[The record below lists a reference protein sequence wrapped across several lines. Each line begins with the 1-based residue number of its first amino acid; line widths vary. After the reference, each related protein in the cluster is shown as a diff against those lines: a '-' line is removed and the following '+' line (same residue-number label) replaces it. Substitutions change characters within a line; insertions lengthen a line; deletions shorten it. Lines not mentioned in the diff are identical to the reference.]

1 MNLNRSLAVLV
12 CAVAFM
18 AGAAPGYAADAW
30 RVVQMV
36 GAVKVGGTG
45 VTPVAVT
52 NDQTLPGGAWLE
64 TAPGARAILV
74 RGTETMA
81 VSPGS
86 RVQLPFEKIN
96 GNTQVL
102 QSLGSVLYQIG
113 KEKAPHFQVETPY
126 LAAVVKG
133 TTFTVT
139 VKDGEASVDVT
150 EGLVQVATPDL
161 SDTQYVGAG
170 FTATIREDEKNITVD
185 RTAAGLSPAKADE
198 PKSVTPPV
206 VIAHAIGD
214 VVIDV
219 KEVSG
224 GLAGGT
230 LEPRAANAPAAVL
243 TTALNAVN
251 AIGAAEG
258 NANGNNGNGLGL
270 GVNTDLGNGNNGNGN
285 GNGVDLGVDVDLGNG
300 NNGNGNGNGSGPGV
314 TVDLGNGNGLGVGL
328 GNGNNGNGNGLGLEL
343 GNGNGNGLGLGKR
356 NTGNGN
362 GS

>member
-1 MNLNRSLAVLV
+1 MNLTRSLAVLV
-12 CAVAFM
+12 CAVAFI

-36 GAVKVGGTG
+36 GSVKVGGAG

-64 TAPGARAILV
+64 TAPGARAILM

-81 VSPGS
+81 VAPGS
-86 RVQLPFEKIN
+86 RVQLPLEKIN

-102 QSLGSVLYQIG
+102 QSLGSVFYQVG

-133 TTFTVT
+133 TAFTVI

-170 FTATIREDEKNITVD
+170 FSATVREDEKNITVD

-198 PKSVTPPV
+198 PKSAAPPV
-206 VIAHAIGD
+206 VIAHQIGD
-214 VVIDV
+214 VVVDV
-219 KEVSG
+219 NEVSG
-224 GLAGGT
+224 GLAGAVADPMKGT
-230 LEPRAANAPAAVL
+230 GGVVAS
-243 TTALNAVN
+243 ALNGNGDVN
-251 AIGAAEG
+251 G
-258 NANGNNGNGLGL
+258 NSNGNNGGGLAL
-270 GVNTDLGNGNNGNGN
+270 GVDADLGNGNALGADLGTGNNGNGN
-285 GNGVDLGVDVDLGNG
+285 GNGLGVDVDLGNG
-300 NNGNGNGNGSGPGV
+300 VGL
-314 TVDLGNGNGLGVGL
+314 DLGNGNS
-328 GNGNNGNGNGLGLEL
+328 NGNNGNGNGPGLGLDL
-343 GNGNGNGLGLGKR
+343 GNGNGNGLGLGLGKL
-356 NTGNGN
+356 NNGNGN